1 MGKQQDLVVAD
12 LPGEMDKDYE
22 ILQKAH
28 SEYRTAGDRP
38 PGAGGRGAPRP
49 LIEEGPLP
57 RAPYRRGGGRRQE
70 QREGLRDVL

>member
-38 PGAGGRGAPRP
+38 RGF
-49 LIEEGPLP
+49 GW
-57 RAPYRRGGGRRQE
+57 
-70 QREGLRDVL
+70 QRCAASTDCGVSYSDAASQDVLMPHLRMF